1 MNEVE
6 VIRGLKWK
14 NSGEIEIGVRV
25 TQRRPIGVI
34 KRAEIIVN
42 IGILAPDIDI
52 SILILIL
59 ILIFTFLINLKISYI
74 PI

>member
-6 VIRGLKWK
+6 VIGRLKWK
-14 NSGEIEIGVRV
+14 NLGEIEIGVRV
-25 TQRRPIGVI
+25 TQRIPIGVI
-34 KRAEIIVN
+34 RRAEIIVN
-42 IGILAPDIDI
+42 IEILAPDIDI

-59 ILIFTFLINLKISYI
+59 IFIFLINLKISYF

>member
-6 VIRGLKWK
+6 VIGGLKWK

-25 TQRRPIGVI
+25 TQRIPIGVI
-34 KRAEIIVN
+34 RRVETIVN
-42 IGILAPDIDI
+42 IEILAPDIDI

-59 ILIFTFLINLKISYI
+59 IFIFLINLKILYF